1 MKKLA
6 IRLTSKLETE
16 YLTSRLDKSF
26 IAYKRFDL
34 QSNETDSEV
43 WIEDS
48 DIRISGF
55 NRGMIIFEFYTN
67 TIQPAV
73 ISIDIKYVE
82 NFSIWAV

>member
-6 IRLTSKLETE
+6 IRLTSRLEAE
-16 YLTSRLDKSF
+16 YLSSRLDKSE

-43 WIEDS
+43 WIEVK

-67 TIQPAV
+67 TIQPTV